1 MLDAAQPPEQK
12 SRPKKAQMAMLTTLA
27 VGFALLLFIFIGQA
41 LLSSWRNDASAAK
54 IADLKASFKKA
65 LGKGRA

>member
-1 MLDAAQPPEQK
+1 
-12 SRPKKAQMAMLTTLA
+12 MAMLTTLA